1 MAETPFERSSTAG
14 SNRAKRDG
22 SVLSGTPARG
32 YTTNKIE
39 PEAKVAVKEEVAVTI
54 TKEEPEPET
63 PGRKRARTSKGHYRS
78 DDPSTPDV
86 NEAYVSAKKKSKKAK
101 RAE

>member
-14 SNRAKRDG
+14 NNRAKRDG

-39 PEAKVAVKEEVAVTI
+39 PEAQVAVKEEIAVTI
-54 TKEEPEPET
+54 TTEEPET
-63 PGRKRARTSKGHYRS
+63 TGRKRARTSKGHYKS

-86 NEAYVSAKKKSKKAK
+86 NEAYVVDSS
-101 RAE
+101 E